1 MTNVPELVQKSTK
14 LFEAKAPLLSLWQ
27 DIAENFYPERADF
40 TTTRSLGSE
49 LAQGLATGKP
59 ILVRR
64 DLANAIGG
72 MLRPTNKQW
81 MHTRVNPW
89 DEIDT
94 EGRAWLEMAES
105 RQRRAMY
112 HKGTGFARATKE
124 GDNDFATFGQ
134 CVIQTTVNREG
145 NNLLYRCW
153 HLRDVAWTEDSSGNI
168 DCVYRKW
175 RLPAIDMVRLFPK
188 TVHEETRKL
197 ATKDPHAI
205 CEVLHSMMPF
215 DLYEPME
222 AQKGR
227 RLPYWSLHVDV
238 SHDHVLEAVNM
249 KRNEYVIPRWS
260 TLSGSQYAYSPAV
273 VVALPDARTLQ
284 SMTITLLEAGE
295 KAVTPP
301 MLGVQGALR
310 SDINVMAAG
319 ITWVDMEYDSRLGEV
334 LRPLSTDS
342 RGIPLGLEMAQDI
355 TEQLHEAFYL
365 NKLNLPPVQDGQMT
379 AYEVGQRV
387 QEYIRQALPL
397 FEPMETEYNAPL
409 CETTFDILLDYGV
422 FGSVE
427 NIPEALQGQRIEF
440 NFESPLHDAIE
451 MVKAQKYLE
460 ATALIANAAAV
471 DPSVLHIMD
480 ARKGARDA
488 LQSTGVP
495 SAWLRTE
502 GEVEDII
509 KAQQEQAE
517 IQQVLEQMQAG
528 ANVAKTIG
536 VTPSPSGTGETGQA
550 M

>member
-1 MTNVPELVQKSTK
+1 MSNVSELVQKGTK

-40 TTTRSLGSE
+40 ITSRSVGSE
-49 LAQGLATGKP
+49 LAKGLATGKP
-59 ILVRR
+59 VLVRR

-72 MLRPTNKQW
+72 MLRPTNKVW
-81 MHTRVNPW
+81 AHVRVNPW
-89 DEIDT
+89 DEVDT
-94 EGRAWLEMAES
+94 EGRRWLEMAED

-134 CVIQTTVNREG
+134 CVIQSSVNREG

-175 RLPAIDMVRLFPK
+175 NLPAIDMVRLFPG
-188 TVHEETRKL
+188 TVHAETRVL
-197 ATKDPHAI
+197 ANKDPYAI
-205 CEVLHSMMPF
+205 CEIWHVVLPLDM
-215 DLYEPME
+215 YESTE
-222 AQKGR
+222 AKKGR
-227 RLPYWSLHVDV
+227 KLPFWSLHIDAK
-238 SHDHVLEAVNM
+238 HDCVLEAVNM
-249 KRNEYVIPRWS
+249 KRNEYTIPRWS
-260 TLSGSQYAYSPAV
+260 TVSGSQYAYSPAV
-273 VVALPDARTLQ
+273 VVALADARTLQ
-284 SMTITLLEAGE
+284 EMTITLLEAGE
-295 KAVTPP
+295 KAVSPP
-301 MLGVQGALR
+301 LLGVQGALR

-342 RGIPLGLEMAQDI
+342 RGIPLGIDMSRDI

-365 NKLNLPPVQDGQMT
+365 NKLNLPPAQDGQMT

-397 FEPMETEYNAPL
+397 FEPMESEYNAPL
-409 CETTFDILLDYGV
+409 CESTFDILLDYGV
-422 FGSVE
+422 FGRVE
-427 NIPEALQGQRIEF
+427 EIPETLQGQRIEF

-460 ATALIANAAAV
+460 ATSLIANAAAV
-471 DPSVLHIMD
+471 DPSVIHIMD

-502 GEVEDII
+502 GEVEDIV
-509 KAQQEQAE
+509 KAQEEQAQ
-517 IQQVLEQMQAG
+517 IQQVLEQMQTG

-536 VTPSPSGTGETGQA
+536 ITPSPSGTADTGQA